1 MTFRNFRLVALLAVA
16 VALAIAVRPFFLQDK
31 NPCAAIPSEA
41 AIVLDF
47 NPIDTA
53 GTAGLPHIRDYGLRF
68 FVEKSDIQ
76 AVRQQASQ
84 AQKMLQHDGP
94 LRRAFQSNRM
104 LAALTWRS
112 EDRGSAL
119 FVLDLQGT
127 DAHLEQAVA
136 ALRNAGSS
144 PLASHS
150 FLRDVQVSEQQFRG
164 STLWVFAEPDRDRF
178 VFAQQ
183 NGLLIFST
191 SLALVEDA
199 LAQLEV
205 VGNWWSTCA
214 FLRKPDP
221 ATPFR
226 ALMRGS
232 VLAQR
237 LGERLLPQHQSLPL
251 PLLRHLD
258 WLGLSWDGHALRAE
272 AGQKGLPN
280 HRTAWDRTQL
290 SEIYG
295 VLPSNTAFALR
306 VGFPTSWPVLK
317 KMDRPLSPD
326 FEEFIGPWWGRE
338 AAFVVTEPLSN
349 NLTDHEFWV
358 LEARDTA
365 RASAL
370 LSTYGQQRGLL
381 KNYDYQT
388 FVIRQL
394 LDGGLLRP
402 LADEG
407 SAFQNPACAV
417 VGGYVVFATSPA
429 ALERWIDQYVVGETL
444 SANADFL
451 QMTQSLPAESGGA
464 LLFNSASLP
473 VLARNLYRPD
483 WMLKNV
489 QSLDAFAPMGWV
501 GLGVQFSGSSR
512 SLELNIAR
520 GPTATAISQTSGLLW
535 KTPLTAAVALAPQVV
550 SRPPAED
557 GTDILVQDVQHQLY
571 CLHQDGQLH
580 WRRQLP
586 GPILSEVQGLDF
598 FKNQTRC
605 YFFNTPDA
613 LWLLDENGRDVE
625 GFPLKLRS
633 PATNGAVAVSFGN
646 NGECG
651 FFVALENGNVQGFNP
666 FGQPIDG
673 WNPQP
678 IGEQVSQPLLHFQ
691 HAGKDY
697 LAVLT
702 HSGRLSVFGKNGQL
716 RFAPVQFEG
725 QFEGAMQVN
734 LETPTPCIVC
744 INSRGRAFACDMAGR
759 AVALSLEAGD
769 GSAARSGFLPL
780 GAGGALEYAVL
791 TGSTLTYGHYDSGQ
805 YRQIFSQKNDRSA
818 DAVFVPQSGCVGVL
832 RRQQR
837 SVMLY
842 RSGTVRSF
850 EGSTAFRLL
859 AAPGGSGSVLVV
871 GNGASV
877 CGYWVE

>member
-1 MTFRNFRLVALLAVA
+1 MTFKNFRLVALLAIVA
-16 VALAIAVRPFFLQDK
+16 VIAIVVWLVFPKDK
-31 NPCAAIPSEA
+31 TPCAAIPSEA

-53 GTAGLPHIRDYGLRF
+53 GTEGIPHIQDYGLRL

-76 AVRQQASQ
+76 AVRQQAAQ
-84 AQKMLQHDGP
+84 AQKILEHDSP
-94 LRRAFQSNRM
+94 LHRAFQSGRM

-112 EDRGSAL
+112 EDRGAAL
-119 FVLDLQGT
+119 FVLDLQ
-127 DAHLEQAVA
+127 DAAAHLEQAVT
-136 ALRNAGSS
+136 ALQDR
-144 PLASHS
+144 ASLPPAS
-150 FLRDVQVSEQQFRG
+150 RSLQVSEQQFRG
-164 STLWVFAEPDRDRF
+164 ASLWVFAEADGDHF

-191 SLALVEDA
+191 SLTLVEDA
-199 LAQLEV
+199 LAQLEAG
-205 VGNWWSTCA
+205 GNWWSKCA

-221 ATPFR
+221 AQPFR
-226 ALMRGS
+226 ALLRGS

-237 LGERLLPQHQSLPL
+237 LGEQMLLQHQSLPL
-251 PLLRHLD
+251 SLLRHLD

-317 KMDRPLSPD
+317 KMDRPLGPD

-349 NLTDHEFWV
+349 NLSDHGFWV
-358 LEARDTA
+358 LEASDTA

-370 LSTYGQQRGLL
+370 LSAYGEQRGLL

-451 QMTQSLPAESGGA
+451 QMAQSLPAESGGA

-473 VLARNLYRPD
+473 VLARNLFRPD

-489 QSLDAFAPMGWV
+489 QSVDAFAPLGWA
-501 GLGVQFSGSSR
+501 GLGVQFSGSR
-512 SLELNIAR
+512 HSLALHIAR
-520 GPTATAISQTSGLLW
+520 SPVRPAAIGRTEGMLW
-535 KTPLTAAVALAPQVV
+535 KTSLAAAAALAPQVV
-550 SRPPAED
+550 STPSAED
-557 GTDILVQDVQHQLY
+557 GATILVQDVQHQLY
-571 CLHQDGQLH
+571 CLHQDGQMR

-633 PATNGAVAVSFGN
+633 PATNGALAVSFSN
-646 NGECG
+646 NSEHC
-651 FFVALENGNVQGFNP
+651 FFVALENGNVQGFNQ
-666 FGQPIDG
+666 FGQPLEG

-678 IGEQVSQPLLHFQ
+678 AGGQVLVPLLHFQ
-691 HAGKDY
+691 HEGKDY

-702 HSGRLSVFGKNGQL
+702 RSGRLSVFGKNGQP

-725 QFEGAMQVN
+725 QFEGAMQAN
-734 LETPTPCIVC
+734 LMASSPSMVC
-744 INSRGRAFACDMAGR
+744 FNTWGRAFACDVEGR
-759 AVALSLEAGD
+759 ATALSIHSGEG
-769 GSAARSGFLPL
+769 GEVRSGLL
-780 GAGGALEYAVL
+780 SRGGGTGLEYALL
-791 TGSTLTYGHYDSGQ
+791 TATTLTYGYYEAGQ
-805 YRQIFSQKNDRSA
+805 YRWVFTKKNNRLA
-818 DAVFVPQSGCVGVL
+818 DEVFVPQSGCVGL
-832 RRQQR
+832 LYRQRR
-837 SVMLY
+837 SVVLH
-842 RSGTVRSF
+842 RAVSVRSF

-859 AAPGGSGSVLVV
+859 ATPVGGGSVLVV

-877 CGYWVE
+877 CGYLVE